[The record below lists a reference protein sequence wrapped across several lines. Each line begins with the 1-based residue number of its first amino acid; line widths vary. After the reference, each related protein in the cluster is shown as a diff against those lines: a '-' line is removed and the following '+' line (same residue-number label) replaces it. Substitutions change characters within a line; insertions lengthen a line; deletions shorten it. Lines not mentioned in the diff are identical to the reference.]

1 MNRVH
6 AAVAALAVAAVLL
19 AGCSGSSGASAT
31 PDPAIAF
38 CPALDAYG
46 QSLVALQKLDP
57 STPVEQQKAAVNDAK
72 AKLAALTPLAAPFA
86 GAQLST
92 LTTAQSQLEAAANA
106 LPPGVAPAAAQ
117 AALKDP
123 INAVLQQIAG
133 THNALCN
140 TRPTPSTTP

>member
-1 MNRVH
+1 MRRFH
-6 AAVAALAVAAVLL
+6 AAVAAVAVAAVLL
-19 AGCSGSSGASAT
+19 AGCSGSSGGSAT

-92 LTTAQSQLEAAANA
+92 LTTAQAQLEAAANA
-106 LPPGVAPAAAQ
+106 LPPGVSTTAAQ